1 MAETS
6 LLPLGQS
13 SFKTLRDAG
22 LIYVDKTDL
31 VASIAKMRSPF
42 FLSRPR
48 RFGKSLLLSTFESLF
63 KDGTKYFQGLKLESL
78 WQEDKT
84 YRVLKIDFSGEMG
97 SETPVAELDRV
108 LRDKIRDF
116 AALHGVT
123 FQDNWSDY
131 TAAQLLERVAQ
142 ECWGELVLLVDEYD
156 YALSHAL
163 GNKPRFEAFR
173 SYLQNFFGKVKEC
186 QGAFRFIFITGI
198 SRFSHTSIF
207 SQLNNLDDLSL
218 NGAYATLLGYTGAE
232 LREYFDEYVA
242 DAAVQL
248 ACTKDLIYEGLRLN
262 YDSFRLSDESE
273 DQVYNPWSILNFMR
287 YPKRGYRSYWY
298 ESGGLFPT
306 LVIKYLRHAL
316 AKEQAQ
322 APEAGQVPTEPY
334 RRLESLPFDRRQLSV
349 SYDYFEIPP
358 AVLLFQTG
366 YLTIREVPDADGVP
380 MLRLMPPNLEVNSNL
395 AALYLEEV
403 RDKPIDVDVINACQS
418 AARFFAQ
425 EDLGKIRV
433 IFNHALNSFG
443 YDAAVLF
450 KYEAMCRDVIR
461 LVLTLSALSAKAEV
475 ISAQGRCDLVVE
487 TPALRYVF
495 EFKLARTKT
504 EAAEAAALED
514 AVSQLKDQRYGE
526 ILPVKRLIK
535 VAVVISTPKR
545 EIVKFETVVA

>member
-1 MAETS
+1 MADTS

-13 SFKTLRDAG
+13 SFRTLRDAG
-22 LIYVDKTDL
+22 LVYVDKTAQIADL
-31 VASIAKMRSPF
+31 ACQRSPF
-42 FLSRPR
+42 LLLRPR

-108 LRDKIRDF
+108 LGDKIRDF
-116 AALHGVT
+116 A
-123 FQDNWSDY
+123 
-131 TAAQLLERVAQ
+131 TAQGIAVPRHWFNCSAPQLLERVAQ

-156 YALSHAL
+156 YALTHAL
-163 GNKPRFEAFR
+163 GNRPRFEAFS
-173 SYLQNFFGKVKEC
+173 SYLQGFFGKVKAC

-198 SRFSHTSIF
+198 SRFTS
-207 SQLNNLDDLSL
+207 SAVLQLNLDDLSL

-232 LREYFDEYVA
+232 LREYFDDYVA

-248 ACTKDLIYEGLRLN
+248 DSTKDLIYAGLRLN
-262 YDSFRLSDESE
+262 YDGFRLSDESE

-322 APEAGQVPTEPY
+322 APGSGQVPAEPY
-334 RRLESLPFDRRQLSV
+334 KRLESLPFDRRQLSV

-366 YLTIREVPDADGVP
+366 YLTIREVPDTDGVP
-380 MLRLMPPNLEVNSNL
+380 MLRLEPPNLEVNSNL
-395 AALYLEEV
+395 VALYLEEV

-504 EAAEAAALED
+504 ETAEAAALEE

-526 ILPVKRLIK
+526 ILPVKRLFK